1 MDVLLPEFSQTKIMS
16 TKADVKIVKTK
27 DKPSYDLI
35 IGIETLAKWRA
46 KFDFIDRIVTLDG
59 ESVPM
64 KPLNAFSDPRRLYN
78 MIIPRSN
85 RTGCYKSSYGT
96 GVSVLRS

>member
-1 MDVLLPEFSQTKIMS
+1 MDVILPEFSQTKIMS

-59 ESVPM
+59 EAVPM
-64 KPLNAFSDPRRLYN
+64 KPLNAFLILVVYTTYTEKQPNRLLQKQLRN
-78 MIIPRSN
+78 
-85 RTGCYKSSYGT
+85 GCVSS
-96 GVSVLRS
+96 